1 MSPRA
6 SRDGLSRS
14 GCPGT
19 LNPGDT
25 DVAVASRI
33 PPFCAVVLVSVLL
46 RLQRQFAEER
56 ARLAHPIQD
65 RRPDRRS
72 AGDTGG
78 WRLHRALLPA
88 VGTWRRTRG
97 PSRQGAG
104 GTRLKAHRNRGG
116 GYRCVRFPARFAAV
130 AVPGLVLVRPD
141 WGAVRA
147 GKVRHSSRSS
157 ATGGAAGG
165 KCT

>member
-1 MSPRA
+1 MPRN
-6 SRDGLSRS
+6 
-14 GCPGT
+14 T
-19 LNPGDT
+19 KPGDT

-46 RLQRQFAEER
+46 RLQRQFPEER
-56 ARLAHPIQD
+56 ACPADPIQD

-72 AGDTGG
+72 AGDIGG
-78 WRLHRALLPA
+78 WRLHRALLSA

-97 PSRQGAG
+97 PSRQGTD
-104 GTRLKAHRNRGG
+104 GTRLEAHRNRGG
-116 GYRCVRFPARFAAV
+116 GYRCVRFPVRFAAV
-130 AVPGLVLVRPD
+130 AVPGLILVRPD

-147 GKVRHSSRSS
+147 SQVRHSSRSS

-165 KCT
+165 KCD